1 LVANAGY
8 TGYATAMRERPDLVL
23 VDLSLSLEISGP
35 DACLDGRGVMKM
47 LSKLPADRA
56 LSFIGLVANGTSET
70 EARVLALG
78 AKACLQK
85 PLDSRQVLDAV
96 QNAWTEPPSETD
108 EPTPSPWTV
117 SASV

>member
-1 LVANAGY
+1 V
-8 TGYATAMRERPDLVL
+8 VL

-35 DACLDGRGVMKM
+35 DACLDGRGVMNM
-47 LSKLPADRA
+47 LSKLPSNRA
-56 LSFIGLVANGTSET
+56 LPFIGLVSNGTSET

-78 AKACLQK
+78 ARACLQK

-96 QNAWTEPPSETD
+96 QNAWTERPSETD
-108 EPTPSPWTV
+108 EPARTTWTV